1 MDFNA
6 IYNEQLTT
14 NNEQGPKKIVN
25 RLIKMRERKKLTP
38 SNHFTWSEFG
48 GAIGDLGTTLPLA
61 FALVISNGFPAARIF
76 LLWGIVYIITG
87 WYYKVPV
94 SVQPLK
100 AMSVIAITAG
110 FSAGM
115 LSTAAVLYGVLF
127 IILSST
133 GLIKWLQQWFSQAI
147 VRGIQLGIGLLLAKK
162 ALALIYQKTL
172 FLNGALPAGNW
183 ILLMALGTLGILIAG
198 KYLFKTP
205 IALVVILSSIIAS
218 LFFGIRPGL
227 EAAAGS
233 AAQLSIPNW
242 GQWWNILILLM
253 IPQLPLTLGNAVYAA
268 NDACHE
274 FWGKQSQKVTAPKL
288 AASIG
293 LSDVLIGLLGGF
305 PICHGAGG
313 IAAHNRFGG
322 KTGGTTIILGIAFVS
337 LALIGHLSTFLF
349 LIPIPILGTL
359 LIFDSWAMIVL
370 VRHLADLPKVV
381 TAVTVGAMSL
391 ATHNLTI
398 ALIAGLVVERIVVI
412 NRIRRIL
419 LRIQGKVQAHFA
431 GIVPAQNE
439 IKVDND

>member
-1 MDFNA
+1 MNQVRKID
-6 IYNEQLTT
+6 LT
-14 NNEQGPKKIVN
+14 NG
-25 RLIKMRERKKLTP
+25 
-38 SNHFTWSEFG
+38 FTWNEFS

-76 LLWGIVYIITG
+76 LLWGIVYVITG

-115 LSTAAVLYGVLF
+115 LSTAALLYGLLF

-133 GLIKWLQQWFSQAI
+133 GLIKWLQRWFSQAI

-183 ILLMALGTLGILIAG
+183 ILLMALGTLGILILG
-198 KYLFKTP
+198 KYLFKRP
-205 IALVVILSSIIAS
+205 VALIVIVAS
-218 LFFGIRPGL
+218 VGVSLLFGVRPGVS
-227 EAAAGS
+227 EAAGS
-233 AAQLSIPNW
+233 ALYFTIPHW
-242 GQWWNILILLM
+242 AQWWDILILLM

-268 NDACHE
+268 NDACHQ
-274 FWGKQSQKVTAPKL
+274 FWGKQASKVTAPKL
-288 AASIG
+288 ASSIG
-293 LSDVLIGLLGGF
+293 ISDIVIGICGGF

-322 KTGGTTIILGIAFVS
+322 KTGGTTIILGVAFIS
-337 LALIGHLSTFLF
+337 LALVGNLSTFLF

-359 LIFDSWAMIVL
+359 LLFDSWAMIVL
-370 VRHLADLPKVV
+370 VRRLADLPQVV
-381 TAVTVGAMSL
+381 VAITVGSL
-391 ATHNLTI
+391 SLVTHNLTI
-398 ALIAGLVVERIVVI
+398 ALIAGLIVEQVVAMDKMKQIFDRVQ
-412 NRIRRIL
+412 IR
-419 LRIQGKVQAHFA
+419 
-431 GIVPAQNE
+431 PQNVSGE
-439 IKVDND
+439 IISPHEENEG

>member
-1 MDFNA
+1 MKQ
-6 IYNEQLTT
+6 IEK
-14 NNEQGPKKIVN
+14 NNI
-25 RLIKMRERKKLTP
+25 
-38 SNHFTWSEFG
+38 SNTFGWSEFS

-76 LLWGIVYIITG
+76 LLWGIVYTITG

-100 AMSVIAITAG
+100 AMAVIAITAG

-115 LSTAAVLYGVLF
+115 LSTAAVLYGLLF
-127 IILSST
+127 IALSST

-183 ILLMALGTLGILIAG
+183 ILLMALGTLGILILG
-198 KYLFKTP
+198 KYLFKRP
-205 IALVVILSSIIAS
+205 VALIVIGAS
-218 LFFGIRPGL
+218 VGVSLLFGIRPGVL
-227 EAAAGS
+227 ETAGS
-233 AAQLSIPNW
+233 ALHFTLPYWS
-242 GQWWNILILLM
+242 QWWDILILLM

-274 FWGKQSQKVTAPKL
+274 FWGKQARKVSAPKL

-293 LSDVLIGLLGGF
+293 MSDVLIGLCGGF

-322 KTGGTTIILGIAFVS
+322 KTGGTTIILGIAFIA
-337 LALIGHLSTFLF
+337 LALVGNLSTFLF

-359 LIFDSWAMIVL
+359 LLFDSWAMIVL
-370 VRHLADLPKVV
+370 VRRLVDLPQVIV
-381 TAVTVGAMSL
+381 AITVGSISL

-398 ALIAGLVVERIVVI
+398 ALIAGLIVERIVALDTI
-412 NRIRRIL
+412 KEQLNRVQIRAKIL
-419 LRIQGKVQAHFA
+419 SS
-431 GIVPAQNE
+431 GIIPTHE
-439 IKVDND
+439 DTEG

>member
-1 MDFNA
+1 MSEYSKATESISNA
-6 IYNEQLTT
+6 F
-14 NNEQGPKKIVN
+14 G
-25 RLIKMRERKKLTP
+25 
-38 SNHFTWSEFG
+38 WSEFS

-61 FALVISNGFPAARIF
+61 FALVISNGLPAARIF
-76 LLWGIVYIITG
+76 LLWGIVYAITG

-100 AMSVIAITAG
+100 AMAVIAITAG

-127 IILSST
+127 IALSGT

-162 ALALIYQKTL
+162 ALALIYQKTF

-183 ILLMALGTLGILIAG
+183 ILLMALGTLGILILG
-198 KYLFKTP
+198 QYFFKRP
-205 IALVVILSSIIAS
+205 VALIVIGAS
-218 LFFGIRPGL
+218 VGVSLLFGIRPG
-227 EAAAGS
+227 AAAATGS
-233 AAQLSIPNW
+233 ALHFTLPQWS
-242 GQWWNILILLM
+242 QWWDILILLM

-274 FWGKQSQKVTAPKL
+274 FWGKQAKKVTAPKL
-288 AASIG
+288 AGTIG
-293 LSDVLIGLLGGF
+293 MSDVLIGLCGGF

-322 KTGGTTIILGIAFVS
+322 KTGGTTIILGVAFIT
-337 LALIGHLSTFLF
+337 LALVGNLSTFLF

-359 LIFDSWAMIVL
+359 LLFDSWAMIGL
-370 VRHLADLPKVV
+370 VRRLVDLPQVIV
-381 TAVTVGAMSL
+381 ATTVGSISL

-398 ALIAGLVVERIVVI
+398 ALIAGLVVERIVALDK
-412 NRIRRIL
+412 IR
-419 LRIQGKVQAHFA
+419 QQMDKVHIRAKTFSS
-431 GIVPAQNE
+431 GIVPTHKDNE
-439 IKVDND
+439 G

>member
-1 MDFNA
+1 M
-6 IYNEQLTT
+6 
-14 NNEQGPKKIVN
+14 N
-25 RLIKMRERKKLTP
+25 RLKNKYG
-38 SNHFTWSEFG
+38 WSEFS

-61 FALVISNGFPAARIF
+61 FALVISNGFPSARIF

-100 AMSVIAITAG
+100 AMAVIAITAG

-133 GLIKWLQQWFSQAI
+133 GLIKWLQKWFSQAI

-162 ALALIYQKTL
+162 AIALIYEKTL

-183 ILLMALGTLGILIAG
+183 ILLMALGTLGVLIAG
-198 KYLFKTP
+198 KYLFKRP
-205 IALVVILSSIIAS
+205 IALVVILASIAAS
-218 LFFGIRPGL
+218 LFFGMRPGV

-233 AAQLSIPNW
+233 AVQFTIPHW
-242 GQWWNILILLM
+242 SQWWDILVLLM

-274 FWGKQSQKVTAPKL
+274 FWGRQARKVSAPKL
-288 AASIG
+288 AGSIG
-293 LSDVLIGLLGGF
+293 LSDVLIGLCGGF

-313 IAAHNRFGG
+313 IAAHSRFGG
-322 KTGGTTIILGIAFVS
+322 KTGGTTIILGIAFVT
-337 LALIGHLSTFLF
+337 LALVGNLNTFLF

-359 LIFDSWAMIVL
+359 LLFDSWAMIVL
-370 VRHLADLPKVV
+370 VRGLADLPKVI
-381 TAVTVGAMSL
+381 TAVTVGTISL
-391 ATHNLTI
+391 ATRNLTL
-398 ALIAGLVVERIVVI
+398 ALIAGLVVERVLTIELVSGMLMRVQKKLH
-412 NRIRRIL
+412 NKLTRIYPAIENT
-419 LRIQGKVQAHFA
+419 KVEH
-431 GIVPAQNE
+431 
-439 IKVDND
+439 D

>member
-1 MDFNA
+1 MTKTEKSA
-6 IYNEQLTT
+6 IT
-14 NNEQGPKKIVN
+14 NRYG
-25 RLIKMRERKKLTP
+25 
-38 SNHFTWSEFG
+38 WSEFS

-61 FALVISNGFPAARIF
+61 FALVISNGFPSARIF
-76 LLWGIVYIITG
+76 LLWGIAYIITG

-100 AMSVIAITAG
+100 AMAVIAITAG

-133 GLIKWLQQWFSQAI
+133 GLIEWLQKWFSQAI

-162 ALALIYQKTL
+162 ALALIYEKTL

-198 KYLFKTP
+198 KYLFKKP
-205 IALVVILSSIIAS
+205 IALVVIIASVAAS
-218 LFFGIRPGL
+218 LFFGIRPGV

-233 AAQLSIPNW
+233 AIQLSLPHW
-242 GQWWNILILLM
+242 SQWWDILILLM

-274 FWGKQSQKVTAPKL
+274 FWGKQARKVSAPKL
-288 AASIG
+288 AGSIG
-293 LSDVLIGLLGGF
+293 LSDIFIGLLGGF

-313 IAAHNRFGG
+313 IAAHSRFGG
-322 KTGGTTIILGIAFVS
+322 KTGGTTIILGVAFVT
-337 LALIGHLSTFLF
+337 LALVGNLSTFLF

-359 LIFDSWAMIVL
+359 LLFDSWAMIVL
-370 VRHLADLPKVV
+370 VRRLADLPKVV
-381 TAVTVGAMSL
+381 TAVTVGTISL
-391 ATHNLTI
+391 ATHNLTL
-398 ALIAGLVVERIVVI
+398 ALIAGLIVERIVGIEQVNARLLGI
-412 NRIRRIL
+412 QEKLSNQLARIY
-419 LRIQGKVQAHFA
+419 
-431 GIVPAQNE
+431 PAPTAVE
-439 IKVDND
+439 STEVEHD

>member
-1 MDFNA
+1 MNQVRKID
-6 IYNEQLTT
+6 LT
-14 NNEQGPKKIVN
+14 NG
-25 RLIKMRERKKLTP
+25 
-38 SNHFTWSEFG
+38 FTWNEFS

-76 LLWGIVYIITG
+76 LLWGIVYVITG

-115 LSTAAVLYGVLF
+115 LSTAALLYGLLF

-133 GLIKWLQQWFSQAI
+133 GLIKWLQRWFSQAI

-183 ILLMALGTLGILIAG
+183 ILLMALGTLGILILG
-198 KYLFKTP
+198 KYLFKRP
-205 IALVVILSSIIAS
+205 VALIVIVAS
-218 LFFGIRPGL
+218 VGVSLLFGVRPGVS
-227 EAAAGS
+227 EAAGS
-233 AAQLSIPNW
+233 ALYFTIPHW
-242 GQWWNILILLM
+242 AQWWDILILLM

-268 NDACHE
+268 NDACHQ
-274 FWGKQSQKVTAPKL
+274 FWGKQASKVTAPKL
-288 AASIG
+288 ASSIG
-293 LSDVLIGLLGGF
+293 ISDIVIGICGGF

-322 KTGGTTIILGIAFVS
+322 KTGGTTIILGVAFIT
-337 LALIGHLSTFLF
+337 LALVGNLSTFLF

-359 LIFDSWAMIVL
+359 LLFDSWAMIVL
-370 VRHLADLPKVV
+370 VRRLADLPQVV
-381 TAVTVGAMSL
+381 VAITVGSL
-391 ATHNLTI
+391 SLVTHNLTI
-398 ALIAGLVVERIVVI
+398 ALIAGLIVEQVVALDKMKQIFDRVQ
-412 NRIRRIL
+412 IR
-419 LRIQGKVQAHFA
+419 
-431 GIVPAQNE
+431 PQNVSGE
-439 IKVDND
+439 IISPHEENEG

>member
-1 MDFNA
+1 MS
-6 IYNEQLTT
+6 ELLQT
-14 NNEQGPKKIVN
+14 
-25 RLIKMRERKKLTP
+25 ERNL
-38 SNHFTWSEFG
+38 SNSFTWSEFS

-76 LLWGIVYIITG
+76 LLWGIVYAITG

-115 LSTAAVLYGVLF
+115 LSTAAVLYGLLF
-127 IILSST
+127 IVLSST
-133 GLIKWLQQWFSQAI
+133 GLIEWLQKWFSQAI

-183 ILLMALGTLGILIAG
+183 ILLMALGTLGILILG
-198 KYLFKTP
+198 KYLFKRP
-205 IALVVILSSIIAS
+205 VALIVIVVSVVIS
-218 LFFGIRPGL
+218 LLFGIRPGIST
-227 EAAAGS
+227 ATGS
-233 AAQLSIPNW
+233 AIHFTIPHW
-242 GQWWNILILLM
+242 AQWWDILILLM

-274 FWGKQSQKVTAPKL
+274 FWGKQARKVTAPKL
-288 AASIG
+288 AGSIG
-293 LSDVLIGLLGGF
+293 LSDVIIGLCGGF

-322 KTGGTTIILGIAFVS
+322 KTGGTTIILGVAFIA
-337 LALIGHLSTFLF
+337 LALVGNLSAFLF

-359 LIFDSWAMIVL
+359 LLFDSWAMIVL
-370 VRHLADLPKVV
+370 VRRLANLPQVLV
-381 TAVTVGAMSL
+381 AITVGAISL

-398 ALIAGLVVERIVVI
+398 ALIAGLIVERIVAVEKLKKML
-412 NRIRRIL
+412 N
-419 LRIQGKVQAHFA
+419 KVQIRTQNISNN
-431 GIVPAQNE
+431 IVSTHEENE
-439 IKVDND
+439 G